1 MANHV
6 SSLKRARQ
14 TVTRTGVNRANK
26 SKLRNAL
33 RSMRES
39 LTAGDAKAATAQYRS
54 TVSVLDK
61 SVQKGVLHKNTA
73 SRYKGRLNARLKAL
87 ATKAA

>member
-1 MANHV
+1 
-6 SSLKRARQ
+6 
-14 TVTRTGVNRANK
+14 
-26 SKLRNAL
+26 
-33 RSMRES
+33 MRES

-73 SRYKGRLNARLKAL
+73 SRYKGRLNARLKSL